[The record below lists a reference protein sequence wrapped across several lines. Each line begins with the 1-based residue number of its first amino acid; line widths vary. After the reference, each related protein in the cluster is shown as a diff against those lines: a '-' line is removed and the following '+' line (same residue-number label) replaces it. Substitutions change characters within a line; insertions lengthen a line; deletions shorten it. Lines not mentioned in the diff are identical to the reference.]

1 MKVYTQ
7 HGQKHFDQVKPKSIN
22 DNTKE
27 TIGVYNGRLDG
38 QNVPVASIDNTKF
51 IPCDVTSKNTAD
63 LFAFDWKGQTQDYY
77 FIRRWQDLEETTDG
91 IHKPLV
97 FFDLQSEDWSS
108 GWNNLTEVDSTFAE
122 FILNFNSQSGTL
134 NGCFDINFRHGLDIQ
149 RPLAEVYAVNANWW
163 TRWGIFCNDVLIA
176 ESGRVYPRLESLSI
190 PFSISVGT
198 QPIKLELK
206 WQTINTPPDPTFGIV
221 GTILSKIEI
230 YGASIWACNTKR

>member
-7 HGQKHFDQVKPKSIN
+7 HGQKRFDQVKPDSIN
-22 DNTKE
+22 DNTKS

-51 IPCDVTSKNTAD
+51 IPCNVTSNNTAD
-63 LFAFDWKGQTQDYY
+63 LYAFAWTGQTQDYY
-77 FIRRWQDLEETTDG
+77 FIRRWQDLEETSDG

-97 FFDLQSEDWSS
+97 FFNLLSDDWSS
-108 GWNNLTEVDSTFAE
+108 GWNNITEVDSTFSE
-122 FILNFNSQSGTL
+122 FILNLNSQSGTL
-134 NGCFDINFRHGLDIQ
+134 SGCFDINFRHGVDVQ
-149 RPLAEVYAVNANWW
+149 EVSGVIYNIGMEWW
-163 TRWGIFCNDVLIA
+163 TRWGLFCNDVLIA
-176 ESGRVYPRLESLSI
+176 ESGRVYPRLENLSI

-206 WQTINTPPDPTFGIV
+206 WQTVSTEDRPAGGTEPFGK
-221 GTILSKIEI
+221 LEI

>member
-7 HGQKHFDQVKPKSIN
+7 HGQKRFDQVKPDSIN
-22 DNTKE
+22 DNTKS

-51 IPCDVTSKNTAD
+51 IPCNVTSNNTAD
-63 LFAFDWKGQTQDYY
+63 LYAFAWTGQTQDYY
-77 FIRRWQDLEETTDG
+77 FIRRWQDLEETSDG

-97 FFDLQSEDWSS
+97 FFNLLSDDWSS
-108 GWNNLTEVDSTFAE
+108 GWNNITEVDSTFSE
-122 FILNFNSQSGTL
+122 FILNLNSQSGTL
-134 NGCFDINFRHGLDIQ
+134 SGCFDINFRHGVDVQ
-149 RPLAEVYAVNANWW
+149 EVSGVIYNIGMEWW
-163 TRWGIFCNDVLIA
+163 TRWGLFCNDVLIA

-206 WQTINTPPDPTFGIV
+206 WQTVSTEDRPAGGTEPFGK
-221 GTILSKIEI
+221 LEI

>member
-7 HGQKHFDQVKPKSIN
+7 HGQKRFDQVKPDSIN
-22 DNTKE
+22 DNTKS

-51 IPCDVTSKNTAD
+51 IPCNVTSNNTAD
-63 LFAFDWKGQTQDYY
+63 LYAFAWTGQTQDYY
-77 FIRRWQDLEETTDG
+77 FIRRWQDLEETSDG

-97 FFDLQSEDWSS
+97 FFNLLSDDWSS
-108 GWNNLTEVDSTFAE
+108 GWNNITEVDSTFSE
-122 FILNFNSQSGTL
+122 FILNLNSQSGTL
-134 NGCFDINFRHGLDIQ
+134 SGCFDINFRHGVDVQ
-149 RPLAEVYAVNANWW
+149 EVSGVIYNIGMEWW
-163 TRWGIFCNDVLIA
+163 TRWGLFCNDVLIA

-206 WQTINTPPDPTFGIV
+206 WQTVSTEDRPAGSTTDVINN
-221 GTILSKIEI
+221 LEI
-230 YGASIWACNTKR
+230 

>member
-7 HGQKHFDQVKPKSIN
+7 HGQKRFDQVKPDSIN
-22 DNTKE
+22 DNTKS

-51 IPCDVTSKNTAD
+51 IPCNVTSNNTAD
-63 LFAFDWKGQTQDYY
+63 LYAFAWTGQTQDYY
-77 FIRRWQDLEETTDG
+77 FIRRWQDLEETSDG

-97 FFDLQSEDWSS
+97 FFNLLSDDWSS
-108 GWNNLTEVDSTFAE
+108 GWNNITEVDSTFSE
-122 FILNFNSQSGTL
+122 FILNLNSQSGTL
-134 NGCFDINFRHGLDIQ
+134 SGCFDINFRHGVDVQ
-149 RPLAEVYAVNANWW
+149 EVSGVIYNIGMEWW
-163 TRWGIFCNDVLIA
+163 TRWGLFCNDVLIA

-206 WQTINTPPDPTFGIV
+206 WQTVSTEDRPAGSTTDVINN
-221 GTILSKIEI
+221 LEI

>member
-7 HGQKHFDQVKPKSIN
+7 HGQKRFDQVKPDSIN
-22 DNTKE
+22 DNTKS

-51 IPCDVTSKNTAD
+51 IPCNVTSNNTAD
-63 LFAFDWKGQTQDYY
+63 LYAFAWTGQTQDYY
-77 FIRRWQDLEETTDG
+77 FIRRWQDLEETSDG

-97 FFDLQSEDWSS
+97 YFDLQTEDWSS
-108 GWNNLTEVDSTFAE
+108 GWNNITEVDSTFSE

-134 NGCFDINFRHGLDIQ
+134 NGCFDINFRHGVDVQ
-149 RPLAEVYAVNANWW
+149 TVSTVVHVVGMEWW
-163 TRWGIFCNDVLIA
+163 TRWGLFCNDVLIA

-190 PFSISVGT
+190 PFSISIGT

-206 WQTINTPPDPTFGIV
+206 WQTVSTEDRPAGGTEPFGK
-221 GTILSKIEI
+221 LEI

>member
-7 HGQKHFDQVKPKSIN
+7 HGQKRFDQVKPDSIN
-22 DNTKE
+22 DNTKS

-51 IPCDVTSKNTAD
+51 IPCNVTSNNTAD
-63 LFAFDWKGQTQDYY
+63 LYAFAWTGQTQDYY
-77 FIRRWQDLEETTDG
+77 FIRRWQDLEETSDG

-97 FFDLQSEDWSS
+97 FFNLLSDDWSS
-108 GWNNLTEVDSTFAE
+108 GWNNITEVDSTFSE
-122 FILNFNSQSGTL
+122 FILNLNSQSGTL
-134 NGCFDINFRHGLDIQ
+134 SGCFDINFRHGVDVQ
-149 RPLAEVYAVNANWW
+149 EVSGVIYNIGMEWW
-163 TRWGIFCNDVLIA
+163 TRWGLFCNDVLIA
-176 ESGRVYPRLESLSI
+176 ESGRVYPRLENLSI

-206 WQTINTPPDPTFGIV
+206 WQTVSTEDRPAGSTTDVINN
-221 GTILSKIEI
+221 LEI